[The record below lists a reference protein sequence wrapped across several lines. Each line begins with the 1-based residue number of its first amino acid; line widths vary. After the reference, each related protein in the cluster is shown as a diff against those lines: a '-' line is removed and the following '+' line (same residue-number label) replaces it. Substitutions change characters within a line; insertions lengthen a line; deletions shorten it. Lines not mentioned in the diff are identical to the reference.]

1 MVIMVIKS
9 LGDFVENIFLF
20 VFIKMFKYWIFFVTL
35 CLIFSTDKHEKIE
48 VAKSHPNFNYKKLI
62 LNDKVNLSKF
72 LWFWFLN
79 IFYQLLVILLLV
91 LKSGDIHLNPG
102 PELKNIHT
110 LEAYEK
116 KHGHTSTYLMFIY
129 MNIRSINNKHDEFSQ
144 FLDKQTNN
152 TFVVVTE
159 TWINEKQ
166 DIPENFLSN
175 KHIFFNSLVQ
185 I

>member
-1 MVIMVIKS
+1 
-9 LGDFVENIFLF
+9 
-20 VFIKMFKYWIFFVTL
+20 
-35 CLIFSTDKHEKIE
+35 
-48 VAKSHPNFNYKKLI
+48 
-62 LNDKVNLSKF
+62 
-72 LWFWFLN
+72 
-79 IFYQLLVILLLV
+79 
-91 LKSGDIHLNPG
+91 
-102 PELKNIHT
+102 
-110 LEAYEK
+110 
-116 KHGHTSTYLMFIY
+116 

-175 KHIFFNSLVQ
+175 KHIFLQQPRSNLTKLTRGGGVG

>member
-1 MVIMVIKS
+1 MCLLYCS
-9 LGDFVENIFLF
+9 NIG
-20 VFIKMFKYWIFFVTL
+20 YL
-35 CLIFSTDKHEKIE
+35 CKHENNE
-48 VAKSHPNFNYKKLI
+48 VAKSHPNFIYKKLI
-62 LNDKVNLSKF
+62 LNDKINLSKF

-79 IFYQLLVILLLV
+79 IFYQLLVILLLN

-102 PELKNIHT
+102 PELKYIHT

-116 KHGHTSTYLMFIY
+116 KYGHTSTYPKFIY

-166 DIPENFLSN
+166 DIPENF
-175 KHIFFNSLVQ
+175 
-185 I
+185 

>member
-1 MVIMVIKS
+1 
-9 LGDFVENIFLF
+9 
-20 VFIKMFKYWIFFVTL
+20 
-35 CLIFSTDKHEKIE
+35 
-48 VAKSHPNFNYKKLI
+48 
-62 LNDKVNLSKF
+62 
-72 LWFWFLN
+72 
-79 IFYQLLVILLLV
+79 
-91 LKSGDIHLNPG
+91 
-102 PELKNIHT
+102 
-110 LEAYEK
+110 
-116 KHGHTSTYLMFIY
+116 MFIY